1 LLADS
6 YNDYFE
12 TRRKELN
19 DSPLKK
25 FYEFNE
31 AGQVQYKEGGLY
43 QLASLFELD
52 DTGKAR
58 YTPQQQYDILDSM
71 ELDEYMLRDS
81 SGLKIQWDSESDPTK
96 EQFYRDSV

>member
-1 LLADS
+1 
-6 YNDYFE
+6 
-12 TRRKELN
+12 
-19 DSPLKK
+19 
-25 FYEFNE
+25 
-31 AGQVQYKEGGLY
+31 
-43 QLASLFELD
+43 LD